1 MVVGVFL
8 AGCGGTAAESAADGT
23 ADVAA
28 DDAAPAAPAES
39 DGGETTDE
47 PASDEADDDPDEL
60 VPFGTVE
67 TVAGDQID
75 GGQYAGSNLALWFWA
90 PW

>member
-1 MVVGVFL
+1 MLMVVGVFL
-8 AGCGGTAAESAADGT
+8 AGCGGTAAETT
-23 ADVAA
+23 AGVAA
-28 DDAAPAAPAES
+28 DDAAPAAPAEG
-39 DGGETTDE
+39 DGGETPDE
-47 PASDEADDDPDEL
+47 PASDDADDNPDQL
-60 VPFGTVE
+60 APFGTVQ